1 MTSIASDARFR
12 QRVIKYAE
20 KNGVTK
26 AADRYRVSRNSI
38 YRWMKRYDGSWQSLK
53 ERSHRPHHHPAE
65 HTQEEYDL
73 IRRYWQRNKNDRM
86 ILWMKIR
93 DQGYSRSYKSM
104 CRALKRMQ
112 LKNEEKARKAYKP
125 KPYTAAEY
133 PGQKV
138 QIDVKYVPGY
148 CVAGE
153 MKYYQYTA
161 IDEYSRLVY
170 REMYDEHSTYSSR
183 DFIRKVIAFFP
194 FKIELVQTDNGTEWT
209 KALICNDPTPTLFEE
224 ELENSGIMYKRI
236 RVATPRHNGKVE
248 RQHRTDEKRFYKN
261 MRMHSL
267 EDGRKQIKR
276 YNRFSNTIPKVCLGF
291 KSPNEVLSA
300 YMEAHAEPRRN

>member
-1 MTSIASDARFR
+1 MTSITSDAHFR
-12 QRVIKYAE
+12 QRVIQYAE
-20 KNGVTK
+20 KKGVTK

-38 YRWMKRYDGSWQSLK
+38 YRWKNRYDGSWQSLK

-73 IRRYWQRNKNDRM
+73 IRRYWQRNKEDRM

-112 LKNEEKARKAYKP
+112 LKSEEKARQAYKP
-125 KPYTAAEY
+125 KPYEPAEY

-138 QIDVKYVPGY
+138 QIDVKFVPGY

-170 REMYDEHSTYSSR
+170 REMYDEHSTHSSR
-183 DFIRKVIAFFP
+183 DFIRKAIAFFP

-209 KALICNDPTPTLFEE
+209 KALISNDPTPTLFEQ
-224 ELENSGIMYKRI
+224 ELEKAGIMYKRI

-248 RQHRTDEKRFYKN
+248 RQHRTDEKRFYKK
-261 MRMHSL
+261 MRMYSL
-267 EDGRKQIKR
+267 EDGRKQLKR
-276 YNRFSNTIPKVCLGF
+276 YNRFSNMIPKVCLGY
-291 KSPNEVLSA
+291 KSPNEVFSA
-300 YMEAHAEPRRN
+300 YVEASAEPR